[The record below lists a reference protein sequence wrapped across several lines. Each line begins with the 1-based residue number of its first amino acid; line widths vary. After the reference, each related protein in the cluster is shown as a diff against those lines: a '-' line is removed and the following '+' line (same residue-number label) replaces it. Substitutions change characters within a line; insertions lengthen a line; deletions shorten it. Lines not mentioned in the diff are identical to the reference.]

1 MILLHR
7 RLAAMLVGLALLAGA
22 GATCWAAPQPS
33 ARQAIPFKQDEA
45 STAAL
50 AGRGLAVLALAALAA
65 YGGAIALKRFG
76 LARPGLPGLK
86 GQVRR
91 VRLLE
96 TVRLS
101 RRSVLHVVHYR
112 GEELLLAEGEHG
124 VRLVSSRAE
133 GAADA

>member
-1 MILLHR
+1 
-7 RLAAMLVGLALLAGA
+7 MLVGAALLCAA
-22 GATCWAAPQPS
+22 AAPSRAAPS
-33 ARQAIPFKQDEA
+33 QSLPQANGRPAIPFKQDTE

-65 YGGAIALKRFG
+65 YGGALALKRLG
-76 LARPGLPGLK
+76 LTRPGLPGLA
-86 GQVRR
+86 RR
-91 VRLLE
+91 VRRLE

-101 RRSVLHVVHYR
+101 RRSVLHVVEYR

-124 VRLVSSRAE
+124 LRLLSSRPE

>member
-1 MILLHR
+1 MILVHR
-7 RLAAMLVGLALLAGA
+7 QGLAGLVLGAAVLLAAPAS
-22 GATCWAAPQPS
+22 CWSAPQPG
-33 ARQAIPFKQDEA
+33 ARSAIPFKQDEE

-65 YGGAIALKRFG
+65 YGGARALKRFG
-76 LARPGLPGLK
+76 LARPGLPGLT
-86 GQVRR
+86 RR

-124 VRLVSSRAE
+124 VHLVSSRQE

>member
-1 MILLHR
+1 VILVRRR
-7 RLAAMLVGLALLAGA
+7 RLATLLFGA
-22 GATCWAAPQPS
+22 VLLFGAAAPSGAVPQPIGKP
-33 ARQAIPFKQDEA
+33 AIPFKHDEE

-65 YGGAIALKRFG
+65 YGGALALKRLG
-76 LARPGLPGLK
+76 LGRPGLPGK
-86 GQVRR
+86 ARR

-112 GEELLLAEGEHG
+112 GAELLLAEGEHG
-124 VRLVSSRAE
+124 VHLVSSRPE

>member
-1 MILLHR
+1 VILPHR
-7 RLAAMLVGLALLAGA
+7 RLAGLVLGLAVLS
-22 GATCWAAPQPS
+22 AAPCSS
-33 ARQAIPFKQDEA
+33 APQQAARPAIPFKQDED

-65 YGGAIALKRFG
+65 YGSALALKRFG
-76 LARPGLPGLK
+76 LTRTGLSGLK

-112 GEELLLAEGEHG
+112 GEELLLAESEHG

-133 GAADA
+133 GAVDA

>member
-1 MILLHR
+1 VILVHRR
-7 RLAAMLVGLALLAGA
+7 RLATLLFGA
-22 GATCWAAPQPS
+22 VLLFAAAPSRAVPQPIGKP
-33 ARQAIPFKQDEA
+33 AIPFKHDEE

-65 YGGAIALKRFG
+65 YGGALALKRLG
-76 LARPGLPGLK
+76 LTRPGLPGK
-86 GQVRR
+86 ARR

-124 VRLVSSRAE
+124 VHLVSSRPE
-133 GAADA
+133 GAADV